1 MRHVTE
7 VESNLKSGVKATLG
21 PKTLIVG
28 PNASG
33 KSALINA
40 VELATSGAASDV
52 AGRVTVASDALL
64 RTLVPAGQSGRAHAA
79 LDDGTTAEWIIGEGR
94 AARTGAAA
102 HFPLRD
108 IYENLLGT
116 PATAQ
121 KWLLRLSGINDLPTV
136 VESLARQTREARA
149 KAKTLRDSATAQSA
163 GLPPE
168 PTAEQIEAAKL
179 RGTPAE
185 LTAAEET
192 LRAAEARLA
201 EADAFLA
208 EITAKR
214 DAAPTGDAAT
224 AKLGESMLSIL
235 DAQITAGKVE
245 KCGLCGS
252 GATKESL
259 SARRAAIS
267 QRIAEAQRVTA
278 HRAALDVEV
287 NNARHAQGVA
297 KVDAAAALTSVNA
310 LKSIAKNGAIP
321 VEIVRLQERWS
332 AVRKLTAQAEAAEV
346 EAATFVARTNTE
358 KEKLD
363 RESAKALDSFVA
375 KVQSYLPRGDFFGLE
390 LDPVRFGLK
399 STVEVE
405 GKPVTSLRCALSGAE
420 WARVTAAL
428 SAAAAEMS
436 PFETSIVVP
445 EERAFDPDTLTH
457 VLRAFTPVPCQVLL
471 ASPIMPREVPEGW
484 TVVRVGGAGF
494 LGFYD
499 EEMAAEGKVAKVE
512 ARGEH
517 SDDCASGLGGVCD
530 CPVWAGQLSEKE
542 PKSSAVESKE
552 LPAAEPPK
560 KKRGRPSKAEK
571 AEREAAAKAAA
582 AAVTC
587 PEGCG
592 SVVIGKCEHGFGP
605 GATQLSISVPPPG
618 PIAVDPTEYD

>member
-28 PNASG
+28 PNGAG
-33 KSALINA
+33 KSAIINA

-52 AGRVTVASDALL
+52 AGRVMVASDALL
-64 RTLVPAGQSGRAHAA
+64 RTLVPVASNGRAWAA

-94 AARTGAAA
+94 AARTGASA

-108 IYENLLGT
+108 VYENLLGT

-121 KWLLRLSGINDLPTV
+121 KWLLRLAGINDLPTL

-149 KAKTLRDSATAQSA
+149 KAKTLRDSATSQAA

-168 PTAEQIEAAKL
+168 PTAEQIEAAKI
-179 RGTPAE
+179 RGTADE
-185 LTAAEET
+185 MKSAEEA
-192 LRAAEARLA
+192 LCAAEARLV
-201 EADAFLA
+201 EADALLV

-235 DAQITAGKVE
+235 EAQLSSGKVE
-245 KCGLCGS
+245 KCGLCGGGS
-252 GATKESL
+252 TKEAL
-259 SARRAAIS
+259 VARRATIS
-267 QRIAEAQRVTA
+267 QKIAEAQRIAA
-278 HRAALDVEV
+278 HRSALDVEV

-297 KVDAAAALTSVNA
+297 KVDAASALTSVNA
-310 LKSIAKNGAIP
+310 LKAIAKNGAIP
-321 VEIVRLQERWS
+321 VEIIRLQERWA
-332 AVRKLTAQAEAAEV
+332 AVRKMTSQAESAEV

-363 RESAKALDSFVA
+363 RESAKALDSFIA

-399 STVEVE
+399 SAVEVD
-405 GKPVTSLRCALSGAE
+405 GKSVTALRCALSGAE

-428 SAAAAEMS
+428 ASAAAEMMPS
-436 PFETSIVVP
+436 ETSIVVP

-457 VLRAFTPVPCQVLL
+457 VLRAFTSVPCQVLL
-471 ASPIMPREVPEGW
+471 ASPIMPSVVPAGW
-484 TVVRVGGAGF
+484 TVVRVGGGGF
-494 LGFYD
+494 LGFHDDPVEDDTADLD
-499 EEMAAEGKVAKVE
+499 EAVNAAIASKDAPPTIDVLTQASVA
-512 ARGEH
+512 
-517 SDDCASGLGGVCD
+517 
-530 CPVWAGQLSEKE
+530 EKIE
-542 PKSSAVESKE
+542 PTVV
-552 LPAAEPPK
+552 EPPK

-571 AEREAAAKAAA
+571 AEREAAAKATAG
-582 AAVTC
+582 AVEC
-587 PEGCG
+587 PKGCG
-592 SVVIGKCEHGFGP
+592 TIVIGACEHGFGP
-605 GATQLSISVPPPG
+605 GKQGELILSSAASVP
-618 PIAVDPTEYD
+618 ATVDSTDPTAYD

>member
-28 PNASG
+28 PNGAG
-33 KSALINA
+33 KSAIINA
-40 VELATSGAASDV
+40 VELATSGAASDI

-64 RTLVPAGQSGRAHAA
+64 RSLVPAGAIGKAHTA

-94 AARTGAAA
+94 AARTGASA

-121 KWLLRLSGINDLPTV
+121 KWLLRLSGISDLPAL

-149 KAKTLRDSATAQSA
+149 KAKTLRDSATAQAA

-168 PTAEQIEAAKL
+168 PTAEQVEAAKI
-179 RGTPAE
+179 RGTADE
-185 LTAAEET
+185 LKAAEEA
-192 LRAAEARLA
+192 LRVAEGRLSA
-201 EADAFLA
+201 ADAVLV

-214 DAAPTGDAAT
+214 DAAPTGDLAT

-235 DAQITAGKVE
+235 DAQLSAGKVE

-252 GATKESL
+252 GSTKESL
-259 SARRAAIS
+259 SSRRAAIS
-267 QRIAEAQRVTA
+267 QRIAEAQRIVS

-297 KVDAAAALTSVNA
+297 KVDAASALTSVNA

-321 VEIVRLQERWS
+321 VEIVRLQERWA

-363 RESAKALDSFVA
+363 RESAKALDSFIA

-405 GKPVTSLRCALSGAE
+405 GKQVTALRCALSGAE

-428 SAAAAEMS
+428 ASVAAEMM
-436 PFETSIVVP
+436 PAEMSIVVP

-457 VLRAFTPVPCQVLL
+457 VLRAFTSVPCQVLL
-471 ASPIMPREVPEGW
+471 ASPIMPSVVPEGW
-484 TVVRVGGAGF
+484 TVVRVGGGGF
-494 LGFYD
+494 LGFHD
-499 EEMAAEGKVAKVE
+499 EGLEGDTAALDE
-512 ARGEH
+512 ARALTEARVAAKMEADL
-517 SDDCASGLGGVCD
+517 SDPEKSAGPADLGS
-530 CPVWAGQLSEKE
+530 PA
-542 PKSSAVESKE
+542 PKR
-552 LPAAEPPK
+552 
-560 KKRGRPSKAEK
+560 KRGRPSKAEK
-571 AEREAAAKAAA
+571 AEREAAAKTAA
-582 AAVTC
+582 AAVEC

-592 SVVIGKCEHGFGP
+592 TMLVGTCEHGFGP
-605 GATQLSISVPPPG
+605 GAGPSQLSISPPPLIPG
-618 PIAVDPTEYD
+618 PGVVLVDPTEYD